1 MPNPQFNDT
10 CVMDSTAEIH
20 KMSQANPTPK
30 RLRADSQCLEE
41 EDVTEVEDVKN
52 VEKEAEKSQV
62 LTEENVLNQTPL
74 QIKSANVPDGPKKP
88 VCDNKEAMNVDL
100 EPVVLDLT
108 KPETPEEKPTET
120 ASEASEKPTEATQK
134 PTEATQRPTEANEKP
149 TDASESDAKK
159 QETSKL
165 SEASDPPLEAT
176 QELELSQVQGES
188 EVVVFVS
195 ARDYLI

>member
-1 MPNPQFNDT
+1 ME
-10 CVMDSTAEIH
+10 STAEIH

-108 KPETPEEKPTET
+108 KPETPEEKPTGT

-134 PTEATQRPTEANEKP
+134 PIEAPTEANEKP

-159 QETSKL
+159 QIETSKL

-195 ARDYLI
+195 A